1 MITIRRSSGRERGSG
16 GQRLVRRG
24 AAGLA
29 ALLAVSLLAACGS
42 AMGGTSGGAGSIT
55 LYSGQHEQTTQS
67 LVNAFEQQ
75 TGIHVNV
82 RYNDEDSFADE
93 IVAEQ
98 AHPIA
103 DVFYTE
109 NSPALEYL
117 QEKGLLAHVDSST
130 LAKTPSKYNSPQ
142 GDWVGISARVSVLIY
157 NPSMIS
163 ASQLPTSV
171 LQLASPK
178 YKGKLAFA
186 AGETDFQPIVTSVA
200 KAYGDGEASTWL
212 AGIKSNAGSHVY
224 PDNET
229 IADEVNRGAVAFG
242 VVNQYYWYRMEAELG
257 ASSIHSKIAYF
268 APHDPGYV
276 VDVSGAGILK
286 SAKNQAD
293 AEKFLAFMVSK
304 QGQDIIAHSISYEYP
319 LDDGVKTS
327 APETPFAQLQPYPIS
342 IAELGDGST
351 AISLL
356 QKAGLL

>member
-1 MITIRRSSGRERGSG
+1 MSISEHSSTSRR
-16 GQRLVRRG
+16 LARRG

-29 ALLAVSLLAACGS
+29 ALLAAGVLAACGS
-42 AMGGTSGGAGSIT
+42 ASGATSSAGSIT

-67 LVNAFEQQ
+67 LVTAIEQQ
-75 TGIHVNV
+75 TGIKVNV
-82 RYNDEDSFADE
+82 RYNDEDTFADE

-109 NSPALEYL
+109 NSPALEDL
-117 QEKGLLAHVDSST
+117 QAKGLLAPVASAA
-130 LAKTPSKYNSPQ
+130 LAKTPAQYNSPQ
-142 GDWVGISARVSVLIY
+142 GDWVGVSARVSVLIY
-157 NPSMIS
+157 NPSLIS

-171 LQLASPK
+171 LQLANPK

-200 KAYGDGEASTWL
+200 RTYGDATASTWL
-212 AGIKSNAGSHVY
+212 DGIKANAGSHTY

-242 VVNQYYWYRMEAELG
+242 VVNQYYWYRLQAELG
-257 ASSIHSKIAYF
+257 ASNVHSKITYF

-276 VDVSGAGILK
+276 VDVSGAAVLK
-286 SAKNQAD
+286 SSKNQAD
-293 AEKFLAFMVSK
+293 AQKFLAFIVSK
-304 QGQDIIAHSISYEYP
+304 QGQEIIAHSISFEYP
-319 LDDGVKTS
+319 LDDGVAA
-327 APETPFAQLQPYPIS
+327 APAETPFNQLQPASIS
-342 IAELGDGST
+342 IADLGDGST